1 MSYADYTRNRPE
13 EATCRLCGWT
23 GVAGDDCDCERMEG
37 ELVLDTELD
46 PEDED
51 E

>member
-37 ELVLDTELD
+37 ENEEPNPEPQTEVN
-46 PEDED
+46 
-51 E
+51 